1 MDYPVTGNCLPR
13 GTLCAAV
20 VPKDRRHIG
29 SPLLY
34 VPIYYALLAAE
45 EEDSFMGAA
54 LTIARLTV
62 KEAIRRRFVLAGV
75 LISGFFFVLAF
86 APIRPHSTLIF
97 SAQAMR
103 EITGAEM
110 ALQGGHMVEFF
121 GFLFAVA
128 LAAGTI
134 SSEVER
140 GVLAVIVPK
149 PIPRVSVYL
158 GKWLG
163 INLFIL
169 PCIVVW
175 TAILQWAI
183 VRHIG
188 APIPSLWRLIGV
200 MALYPVVF
208 SSLTMLF
215 SSFTS
220 HLLSTILP
228 LIIASAAWSE
238 DFLKLFGYGFDI
250 NTLKQAA
257 KAVVYLAPLN
267 PMSRW
272 FDKVLNQPI
281 LAQLEAMRP
290 HFGPADPPANARDL
304 AWILGYAFVAL
315 IAGAVVF
322 QRRDL

>member
-1 MDYPVTGNCLPR
+1 
-13 GTLCAAV
+13 
-20 VPKDRRHIG
+20 
-29 SPLLY
+29 
-34 VPIYYALLAAE
+34 
-45 EEDSFMGAA
+45 MGAA

-62 KEAIRRRFVLAGV
+62 KEAVRRRFILAGL
-75 LISGFFFVLAF
+75 LICGFFFVLAF
-86 APIRPHSTLIF
+86 APIHPHATLIF
-97 SAQAMR
+97 STRTMLQ
-103 EITGAEM
+103 ITGAEM

-128 LAAGTI
+128 LSAGTI
-134 SSEVER
+134 SAEVER

-149 PIPRVSVYL
+149 PIPRASVYL

-169 PCIVVW
+169 PCIVIW

-188 APIPSLWRLIGV
+188 YTIPTLWRLIEV
-200 MALYPVVF
+200 MVLYPVVF

-220 HLLSTILP
+220 HLLSMILP
-228 LIIASAAWSE
+228 LIMASAAWSE

-250 NTLKQAA
+250 NTLKTAA
-257 KAVVYLAPLN
+257 KAVVYIAPLN

-272 FDKVLNQPI
+272 FDKVLDQPI
-281 LAQLEAMRP
+281 LIQLEAMRP
-290 HFGPADPPANARDL
+290 HFGPVDPPANGRDL
-304 AWILGYAFVAL
+304 AWILGYAAVAL
-315 IAGAVVF
+315 IVGTLVF
-322 QRRDL
+322 QKRDL